1 MSGLASD
8 FRVSLGRTF
17 PWLCSKCGLVPRALV
32 FAALLWNSLLISTPT
47 QPLSS
52 KSVCVL
58 SYSAASWLF
67 VTPWIVVHQAPLFM
81 GFFRQEYW
89 SELPFPP
96 GGDLPDP
103 GIEPA
108 SPALKVDSLPL
119 CLLGC
124 PSRWRL
130 NTNSS
135 GRHSFPHWTRSHRFF
150 YFLSLVAKLMRG

>member
-32 FAALLWNSLLISTPT
+32 FAALLWNSLLISTST

-89 SELPFPP
+89 RGLPFPSP
-96 GGDLPDP
+96 GNLLNSDIYPCL
-103 GIEPA
+103 
-108 SPALKVDSLPL
+108 L
-119 CLLGC
+119 CLLHC
-124 PSRWRL
+124 RQILYLLSHL
-130 NTNSS
+130 Q
-135 GRHSFPHWTRSHRFF
+135 RHQGH
-150 YFLSLVAKLMRG
+150 SLDKCLFSCMYW